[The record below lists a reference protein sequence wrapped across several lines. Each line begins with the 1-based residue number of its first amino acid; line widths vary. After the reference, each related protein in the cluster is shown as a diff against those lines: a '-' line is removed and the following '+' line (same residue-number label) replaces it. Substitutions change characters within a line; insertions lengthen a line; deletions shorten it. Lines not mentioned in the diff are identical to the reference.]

1 MIGRPI
7 AKAGASRA
15 KVRDKRLTMPNLFID
30 LRDKVYRT
38 KTWAPG
44 KLILSDYEGE
54 LATGEDFSGV
64 LKIGGS
70 PKVFLFDGH
79 AARVDYINKKMAA
92 SFELH
97 STEAQELLAKYY
109 SFKEN
114 NPSAELPPLLFSLAY
129 RTVNWS
135 LSGFLIGGYS
145 GKLKIGQQFSGMIR
159 LDKTTKAGFFRAEVK
174 RHVGAVRGL
183 GAQFLSLTPETFEMF
198 EIAMKKSESAG
209 G

>member
-1 MIGRPI
+1 MIGRPNT
-7 AKAGASRA
+7 KAGAARS
-15 KVRDKRLTMPNLFID
+15 KVRDKRLNVPNLFID

-54 LATGEDFSGV
+54 IATGEDFSGV

-97 STEAQELLAKYY
+97 SAEAHELLAKYY
-109 SFKEN
+109 AVKET
-114 NPSAELPPLLFSLAY
+114 NPAAELPPLLFSLAY

-135 LSGFLIGGYS
+135 LTGFLIGGYS

-159 LDKTTKAGFFRAEVK
+159 LDKTTKAGFFRAEVM

-183 GAQFLSLTPETFEMF
+183 GVKFLSLTPETFEMF
-198 EIAMKKSESAG
+198 EIAMKKSEAG
-209 G
+209 GS